1 MDLGRVDGITHIM
14 TLTVANMGDKDLR
27 LTHFL
32 ADNLYDLD
40 VLLLIV
46 ATDVVDFTNTALVNN
61 QINSLAV
68 VFNIQLVTNVQTLAV
83 NRQWLVSQSI
93 GNHQRNQL
101 LREVVI
107 RAIVIRATEN
117 GHRETVGTVI
127 SQNQQVSG
135 RLGTAIRRAGVNRSL
150 LSKEQV
156 RTIQRQVSINLIGRN
171 LMITLDTKLV
181 TITQQ
186 VLKAK
191 GYPTV

>member
-1 MDLGRVDGITHIM
+1 M

-27 LTHFL
+27 LAQFL
-32 ADNLYDLD
+32 ADNLHDLD

-61 QINSLAV
+61 QINSLSV
-68 VFNIQLVTNVQTLAV
+68 VFNIQPVTNVQTLAV

-101 LREVVI
+101 LREVI
-107 RAIVIRATEN
+107 RAIVIRATGN

-135 RLGTAIRRAGVNRSL
+135 RLGTAVRRTGVNRSL

-156 RTIQRQVSINLIGRN
+156 RTIQRQVAINLIGRN

-191 GYPTV
+191 GYPAV

>member
-1 MDLGRVDGITHIM
+1 M
-14 TLTVANMGDKDLR
+14 
-27 LTHFL
+27 
-32 ADNLYDLD
+32 
-40 VLLLIV
+40 
-46 ATDVVDFTNTALVNN
+46 
-61 QINSLAV
+61 
-68 VFNIQLVTNVQTLAV
+68 VFNIQPVTNVQTLAV